1 MNKKFSFTKYEREI
15 LPNFRQRIGNAE
27 STEDVKKFFVYTVKE
42 LFKNVFEG
50 QMEFYYEEFELTPDN
65 EPHYRLSKRLRSS
78 KNFTS
83 VWNHSDLP
91 RVVNRL
97 AESCLRRYKHLEKHP
112 EKTDSKIRM

>member
-1 MNKKFSFTKYEREI
+1 MKKKLSFTRYEREI
-15 LPNFRQRIGNAE
+15 LPNFRQKISKAE

-50 QMEFYYEEFELTPDN
+50 QMEFYYEEFELTPDS
-65 EPHYRLSKRLRSS
+65 EAHYRLSKRLLSS

-83 VWNHSDLP
+83 VWNHSDLS

-97 AESCLRRYKHLEKHP
+97 AESSLRRYTHLEKHP